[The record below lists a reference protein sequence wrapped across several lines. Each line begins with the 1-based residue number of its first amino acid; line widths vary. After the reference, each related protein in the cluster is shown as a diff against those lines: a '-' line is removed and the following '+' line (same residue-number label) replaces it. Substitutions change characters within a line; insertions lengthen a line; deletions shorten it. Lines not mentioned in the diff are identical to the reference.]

1 MKRVEID
8 YLGKSYTLPN
18 TTAEHVRTEIENG
31 LEKNKP
37 FWLRVNFGEGKPQ
50 PVDLLIT
57 PGVGITLADI
67 NVDEVTGDV
76 NVDGGTLE
84 GASHTLSEHDH
95 EELQ

>member
-18 TTAEHVRTEIENG
+18 TTAEHIRAEIEDG
-31 LEKNKP
+31 LAKNRP

-57 PGVGITLADI
+57 SGVGITVADA
-67 NVDEVTGDV
+67 NVDEVSGDV
-76 NVDGGTLE
+76 NVDGNTLDS
-84 GASHTLSEHDH
+84 ATHTVSDLD
-95 EELQ
+95 ELI